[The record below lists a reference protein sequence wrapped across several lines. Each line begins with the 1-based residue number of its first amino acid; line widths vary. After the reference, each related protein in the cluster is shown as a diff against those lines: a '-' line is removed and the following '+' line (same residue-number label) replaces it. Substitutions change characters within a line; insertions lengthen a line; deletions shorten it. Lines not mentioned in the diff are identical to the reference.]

1 MRKIAITIIIV
12 VALGGIAWG
21 LWLWRSSSTQEPELA
36 PMSTS
41 GSEKAAS
48 PSEHNYADIDFA
60 QKMIVHNQQGIQMA
74 EIAKQ
79 RAVSEEVRTLAAT
92 ISDGLTRDS
101 EQYTSWL
108 NTWGERYFNLSDFP
122 EMDGHDMYPT
132 LPGMATYSQMS
143 VLTAASG
150 SEVDKMFLQMAT
162 ARHEGVIEMANG
174 TEFESMQFGQITDLK
189 TKSLKRQAEEIKMMR
204 QLQANVN

>member
-1 MRKIAITIIIV
+1 MAI
-12 VALGGIAWG
+12 GGISCG
-21 LWLWRSSSTQEPELA
+21 IWLWRSSSTPEPESA
-36 PMSTS
+36 NVSTS
-41 GSEKAAS
+41 DSEEAPNS
-48 PSEHNYADIDFA
+48 DGHSYTDIDFA
-60 QKMIVHNQQGIQMA
+60 QKIIVHNQQGIQMA

-79 RAVSEEVRTLAAT
+79 RAVSEKVRTLAAT
-92 ISDGLTRDS
+92 INDGLTRDT

-143 VLTAASG
+143 VFTAASG
-150 SEVDKMFLQMAT
+150 SEVDKMFLQMAI
-162 ARHEGVIEMANG
+162 AHHGGAIEMANG
-174 TEFESMQFGQITDLK
+174 KEFESMQFGQMMDLK
-189 TKSLKRQAEEIKMMR
+189 TKSLKRQAEEIKMMK